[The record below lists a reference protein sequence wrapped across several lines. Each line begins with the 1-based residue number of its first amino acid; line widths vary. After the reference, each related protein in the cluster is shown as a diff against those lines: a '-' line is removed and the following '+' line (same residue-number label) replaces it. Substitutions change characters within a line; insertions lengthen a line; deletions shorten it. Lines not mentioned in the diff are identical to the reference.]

1 MVIGQFS
8 GFYKNLYFGF
18 DKQAE
23 LSFDDNR
30 EEKKKKGKGIPSFP
44 PTFLTPLVPG

>member
-30 EEKKKKGKGIPSFP
+30 EEKKKKEKAYLASH
-44 PTFLTPLVPG
+44 PLSWHH